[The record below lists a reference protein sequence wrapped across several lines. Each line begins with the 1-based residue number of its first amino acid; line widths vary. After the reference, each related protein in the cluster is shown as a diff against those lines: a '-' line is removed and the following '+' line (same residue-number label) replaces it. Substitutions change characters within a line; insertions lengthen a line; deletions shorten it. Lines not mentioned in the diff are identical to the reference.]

1 MEGSCSRGAL
11 ERDDDMSLRTR
22 LLLAFA
28 AVVLPIAV
36 LVFGLRDEMTT
47 HLSKEYRRRV
57 DGMVHAID
65 TDLRRESDDIQQRLH
80 SVRDALVKDNRLRAA
95 IAGVETERTYLLEY
109 GGVSMAL
116 TGLSMLQILDGEG
129 RIISSGHFRNEHGR
143 DASDLARAL
152 TDAQGR
158 DGLVLV
164 TAQSADRE
172 FLALARSEPLQIGD
186 RGFTLIGGIVIDEAF
201 LRGVSHDPEIHV
213 VLQFPGGGLSTDS
226 AASSGEG
233 PARDSRVVSQLS
245 LPLIRQGVSGS
256 TEVVQAQLLVQQPL
270 TGLATLLGRADS
282 WFVTTAIAAGIT
294 ALLLA
299 VWVSSRISRSLAELA
314 EKTAVLDLDRLDFH
328 YDAGTG
334 EVGTLAR
341 VLGDLS
347 DRLRSSTARIR
358 EAERK
363 ATVGDLAR
371 QINHDIKNGLIPL
384 RNVMR
389 HLAQVGRERPEAVG
403 SVLAERHQTIDSSI
417 AYLETLATN
426 YERLSI
432 PHTNRNCDLHSL
444 IEEVVRGAQGHDH
457 VELQMRLD
465 ASSSR
470 IIGDPVAV
478 RRVLENLLA
487 NAVDSLQ
494 DKPGRVTVSTETV
507 TLDAAPPSIRVI
519 VADTGCGMSTEELGK
534 IFNAFYTTKEKGTG
548 LGLSIVRRLVM
559 DLHGT
564 LRVES
569 EPGTGTRMTI
579 ELPLGSHPA
588 TPGHRNAPLP
598 PRNAGSIASG
608 ARVEAPHR
616 EPS

>member
-1 MEGSCSRGAL
+1 
-11 ERDDDMSLRTR
+11 MSLRTR

-36 LVFGLRDEMTT
+36 LVFGLRREMTT
-47 HLSKEYRRRV
+47 FLSKTYKERV
-57 DGMVHAID
+57 DGMVKTID
-65 TDLRRESDDIQQRLH
+65 LDLRRESDDIQKRLR
-80 SVRDALVKDNRLRAA
+80 SLESALQNDNRFRAA
-95 IAGVETERTYLLEY
+95 IAGVEAERAYLLDY
-109 GGVSMAL
+109 GGASMAL
-116 TGLSMLQILDGEG
+116 TGLSMLQILDSEG

-143 DASDLARAL
+143 DAADLARAL
-152 TDAQGR
+152 AEAQSR
-158 DGLVLV
+158 DGLALI
-164 TAQSADRE
+164 TAHGADRE
-172 FLALARSEPLQIGD
+172 FVALARSEPLHIGD
-186 RGFTLIGGIVIDEAF
+186 RAFTLVGGIVIDAAF
-201 LRGVSHDPEIHV
+201 LRDLSHDPEIHV
-213 VLQFPGGGLSTDS
+213 SLQFPGGSLRTDS
-226 AASSGEG
+226 AATFDEE
-233 PARDSRVVSQLS
+233 PDRDSRVVSELR

-256 TEVVQAQLLVQQPL
+256 TEVVEARLLVQQSL
-270 TGLATLLGRADS
+270 TELATLMGRADS

-299 VWVSSRISRSLAELA
+299 VWVSSRISRSLTELA

-334 EVGTLAR
+334 EVGTLSR

-347 DRLRSSTARIR
+347 DRLRNSTAKIR
-358 EAERK
+358 EAERR

-389 HLAQVGRERPEAVG
+389 HLTQVGREHPEDVG
-403 SVLAERHQTIDSSI
+403 MVLAERRQTIDSSI

-432 PHTNRNCDLHSL
+432 PQASRNCDIHVL
-444 IEEVVRGAQGHDH
+444 IEEVVRGARGHDH
-457 VELQMRLD
+457 VELETRLD

-494 DKPGRVTVSTETV
+494 GKPGRVTLSTETV
-507 TLDAAPPSIRVI
+507 TPDGAPPSIRVV
-519 VADTGCGMSTEELGK
+519 VADTGCGMSKEELGK
-534 IFNAFYTTKEKGTG
+534 IFNAFYTTKERGTG

-564 LRVES
+564 LRVDS
-569 EPGTGTRMTI
+569 EPGVGTRMTI
-579 ELPLGSHPA
+579 EVPLTSHAA
-588 TPGHRNAPLP
+588 TPGHRSARQP
-598 PRNAGSIASG
+598 PRNTGHVGSG
-608 ARVEAPHR
+608 APVGAPEK